1 MCTFRIQVFEKYL
14 YSNTSVRIRLL
25 LILILLKL
33 NIITLKTIRCESKE
47 TILASLSE
55 ESKTK
60 RRRRNKIG
68 IQITFISWILE
79 FLGGTIVLLRYL
91 LFQTHNGGEWLDRLF
106 ALFDF
111 FFCIVLVP
119 LSYLLNDEA
128 VKVAIEVKGWSKV
141 LNQRNQI
148 Q

>member
-1 MCTFRIQVFEKYL
+1 MCTLRIQVFETDL
-14 YSNTSVRIRLL
+14 YSHTIERIML

-33 NIITLKTIRCESKE
+33 TIINLTNRCESKE

-55 ESKTK
+55 ESKIK

-79 FLGGTIVLLRYL
+79 FLGGTIVLLRYF
-91 LFQTHNGGEWLDRLF
+91 LFQTDNSGEWLDRLF

-128 VKVAIEVKGWSKV
+128 VKLAIEVKGWSKV
-141 LNQRNQI
+141 LYPRNKI

>member
-1 MCTFRIQVFEKYL
+1 MIRGLHV
-14 YSNTSVRIRLL
+14 RLL

-79 FLGGTIVLLRYL
+79 FLGGTIVLLRYF
-91 LFQTHNGGEWLDRLF
+91 LFQTNNGGEWLDRLF

-128 VKVAIEVKGWSKV
+128 VKLAIEVKGWSKV
-141 LNQRNQI
+141 LYPRNKI

>member
-1 MCTFRIQVFEKYL
+1 MTIM
-14 YSNTSVRIRLL
+14 T
-25 LILILLKL
+25 LIT
-33 NIITLKTIRCESKE
+33 NRCESKE

-55 ESKTK
+55 ESKIK

-68 IQITFISWILE
+68 IQITAISWILE
-79 FLGGTIVLLRYL
+79 FLGGTIAVSRYF
-91 LFQTHNGGEWLDRLF
+91 LFQTHHGGEWLDRLF

-111 FFCIVLVP
+111 FVCMVLVP

-128 VKVAIEVKGWSKV
+128 VKLAIEVKGWSGG
-141 LNQRNQI
+141 LNPRNQI